1 MSLQNQSELHIA
13 FYNKAIKI
21 GSLSKM
27 ILDYLNTDLSTLKLD
42 GTEDINIYF
51 LGDIIRQSSFLAPYI
66 KKINQEVF
74 SEQRHHYANNIKLL
88 TKKLLINCKRLEN
101 CNSDGSEFLS
111 ILKTELRRFNII
123 QKKWL
128 LTI

>member
-1 MSLQNQSELHIA
+1 MSLQNQSELQLS
-13 FYNKAIKI
+13 FYNKAVKI

-27 ILDYLNTDLSTLKLD
+27 ISDYLNTDLSTLKLD

-74 SEQRHHYANNIKLL
+74 SEQRYHYANNIKLL

>member
-1 MSLQNQSELHIA
+1 MSLQNQSELHLS
-13 FYNKAIKI
+13 FYNKAVKI
-21 GSLSKM
+21 GSISKM
-27 ILDYLNTDLSTLKLD
+27 ISDYLNTDLSTLKLD

-51 LGDIIRQSSFLAPYI
+51 LGDIIRQSSFLAAYI

-74 SEQRHHYANNIKLL
+74 SEQRYHYANNIKLL

>member
-1 MSLQNQSELHIA
+1 MSLQNQSELRLA
-13 FYNKAIKI
+13 FYNKAVKI

-27 ILDYLNTDLSTLKLD
+27 ISDYLNTDLSTLKLD
-42 GTEDINIYF
+42 GREDINIYF

-66 KKINQEVF
+66 KKISQEVF
-74 SEQRHHYANNIKLL
+74 SEQRYHYANNIKLL

>member
-1 MSLQNQSELHIA
+1 
-13 FYNKAIKI
+13 
-21 GSLSKM
+21 M
-27 ILDYLNTDLSTLKLD
+27 ISDYLHTDLSTLKLD

-74 SEQRHHYANNIKLL
+74 SEQRYHYANNIKLL

>member
-1 MSLQNQSELHIA
+1 MSLQNQSELDIA

-27 ILDYLNTDLSTLKLD
+27 ISDYLNTDLSTLKLD
-42 GTEDINIYF
+42 GREDINIYF

-74 SEQRHHYANNIKLL
+74 SEQRYHYANNIKLL

>member
-1 MSLQNQSELHIA
+1 MSLQNQSKLHLA

-27 ILDYLNTDLSTLKLD
+27 ISDYLNTDLSTLKLD

-111 ILKTELRRFNII
+111 ILRTELRRFNII